1 MLEYNST
8 SKLYLVKRVHVPN
21 HILEKAASREKEGE
35 EKGVCEVESTPDTSI
50 LTSSLFPLLVCPYLV
65 AK

>member
-1 MLEYNST
+1 MLGYNST

-35 EKGVCEVESTPDTSI
+35 EKRCV
-50 LTSSLFPLLVCPYLV
+50 
-65 AK
+65 